1 MAYHKFNL
9 LLHDNMHISRQIT
22 VKQYIILILCVK
34 HVFVYLYLRCHLLI
48 LSLFTLYYSVKYCS
62 FVHMKWNVVLYG
74 LLFSGLG
81 VFSYLLL
88 ANYSELPPQVS
99 DILYSK
105 GAFIFFISA
114 FNILGYS
121 TLRLSSW
128 LNNQYALNLRKR
140 WKIITIYIA
149 VTLLFFLLNYS
160 LLIIGKLLVGS
171 YNIFIFPNGGWRI
184 LILVWLVELVIVGLL
199 LSNRSI
205 QNTLKL
211 QQEAA
216 ELQKENNTARYAALQ
231 NQLNPHFLFNSLNT
245 LIAEIEYN
253 PSNAVRFTK
262 HLSSVYRYVLQSQDK
277 TLVPL
282 NEELDFMKSYLFL
295 HEVRLGNCISCE
307 CLVPDDY
314 SDAMLPPLTLQLLVE
329 NVIKHNSITS
339 GKPMRIHIDIE
350 NNYLIVSN
358 PIQPKKSNASS

>member
-1 MAYHKFNL
+1 M
-9 LLHDNMHISRQIT
+9 
-22 VKQYIILILCVK
+22 
-34 HVFVYLYLRCHLLI
+34 
-48 LSLFTLYYSVKYCS
+48 
-62 FVHMKWNVVLYG
+62 
-74 LLFSGLG
+74 
-81 VFSYLLL
+81 
-88 ANYSELPPQVS
+88 
-99 DILYSK
+99 
-105 GAFIFFISA
+105 
-114 FNILGYS
+114 
-121 TLRLSSW
+121 
-128 LNNQYALNLRKR
+128 
-140 WKIITIYIA
+140 
-149 VTLLFFLLNYS
+149 
-160 LLIIGKLLVGS
+160 
-171 YNIFIFPNGGWRI
+171 
-184 LILVWLVELVIVGLL
+184 
-199 LSNRSI
+199 
-205 QNTLKL
+205 KL

-216 ELQKENNTARYAALQ
+216 ELQKENNTASYAALQ

-262 HLSSVYRYVLQSQDK
+262 HFSSVYRYVLQSQDK

-358 PIQPKKSNASS
+358 PIQPKKSNDSSSGVGLNNLSNRCKLMLGEEIIVIKENNSFTVKVPLGYE

>member
-1 MAYHKFNL
+1 
-9 LLHDNMHISRQIT
+9 
-22 VKQYIILILCVK
+22 
-34 HVFVYLYLRCHLLI
+34 
-48 LSLFTLYYSVKYCS
+48 
-62 FVHMKWNVVLYG
+62 MKWNVVLYG

-171 YNIFIFPNGGWRI
+171 YNIFILTLENITVDAGQMLGETDSVAW
-184 LILVWLVELVIVGLL
+184 IVF
-199 LSNRSI
+199 
-205 QNTLKL
+205 
-211 QQEAA
+211 
-216 ELQKENNTARYAALQ
+216 Y
-231 NQLNPHFLFNSLNT
+231 
-245 LIAEIEYN
+245 
-253 PSNAVRFTK
+253 
-262 HLSSVYRYVLQSQDK
+262 
-277 TLVPL
+277 
-282 NEELDFMKSYLFL
+282 
-295 HEVRLGNCISCE
+295 LGNQC
-307 CLVPDDY
+307 
-314 SDAMLPPLTLQLLVE
+314 VE
-329 NVIKHNSITS
+329 AV
-339 GKPMRIHIDIE
+339 E
-350 NNYLIVSN
+350 
-358 PIQPKKSNASS
+358 